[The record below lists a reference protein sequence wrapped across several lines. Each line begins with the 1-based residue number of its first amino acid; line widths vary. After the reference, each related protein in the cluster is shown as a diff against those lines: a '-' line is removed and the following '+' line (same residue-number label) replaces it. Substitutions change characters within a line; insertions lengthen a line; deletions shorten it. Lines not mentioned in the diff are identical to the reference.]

1 MKLLIIGFD
10 GATFDL
16 IRPWAAEGHLPNLAR
31 LMAEGVMADLASTLP
46 PVTSPAWPT
55 FMTGAIPANTA
66 SSTSSSPTAKTSPW
80 SIRHASASRLSGG
93 ACRTWVTVSAC
104 STCR

>member
-16 IRPWAAEGHLPNLAR
+16 IRPWVEEGHLPNLAA
-31 LMAEGVMADLASTLP
+31 LMNNGVHGDLLSTLP

-55 FMTGAIPANTA
+55 FMANMV
-66 SSTSSSPTAKTSPW
+66 SLILFNPMVITSHWLMQPV
-80 SIRHASASRLSGG
+80 SASQLSGSG
-93 ACRTWVTVSAC
+93 FLIAVIA
-104 STCR
+104 

>member
-16 IRPWAAEGHLPNLAR
+16 IRPWAREGHLPNLAR
-31 LMAEGVMADLASTLP
+31 IMETGVHGDLLSTLP

-55 FMTGAIPANTA
+55 FMTG
-66 SSTSSSPTAKTSPW
+66 
-80 SIRHASASRLSGG
+80 
-93 ACRTWVTVSAC
+93 C
-104 STCR
+104 